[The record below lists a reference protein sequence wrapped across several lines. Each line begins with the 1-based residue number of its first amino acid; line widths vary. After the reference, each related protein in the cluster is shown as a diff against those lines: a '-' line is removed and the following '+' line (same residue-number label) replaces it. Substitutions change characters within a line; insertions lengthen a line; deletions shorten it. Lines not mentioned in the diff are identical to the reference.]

1 MGKDLKGYKNEISIV
16 LYYKPDCEQANWE
29 D

>member
-16 LYYKPDCEQANWE
+16 LYYKPDCEQANW
-29 D
+29 